1 MIFLTVGSQ
10 MPFDRLVRAVDDWAS
25 AHPEVDVLAQIGE
38 TDFVPKAMRWV
49 NVMAPEIYLEHVD
62 ACDFLIGH
70 AGMGTVIT
78 AAERGK
84 PLLVMPRR
92 GHLRET
98 RNDHQVATAR
108 WLAERPG
115 LIVAMDEDE
124 ISTRLAA
131 MLAQGEHEKAS
142 DSATNQLVA
151 AVRAFIEN

>member
-1 MIFLTVGSQ
+1 

-25 AHPEVDVLAQIGE
+25 AHPGVDVLAQIGE
-38 TDFVPKAMRWV
+38 TDYVPKAMRWV
-49 NVMAPEIYLEHVD
+49 KVMAPEIYLEHVD

-98 RNDHQVATAR
+98 RNDHQVATAH

-115 LIVAMDEDE
+115 LIVAMDEGE
-124 ISTRLAA
+124 MPTRLAA

-151 AVRAFIEN
+151 AVRAFIEH